1 MALTAEEQRR
11 IGDHLTWLFF
21 ARRDLFTVDTQAA
34 VRAPLATV
42 TADQETT
49 LRALLAELDTLYS
62 AWTTKTA
69 PGVKKVD
76 EIEFFGGAVA
86 EVRALYEDIV
96 LRAGAILNL
105 VDGSLG
111 GYGAVTESP
120 RPTL

>member
-1 MALTAEEQRR
+1 MALTAEERRR

-21 ARRDLFTVDTQAA
+21 ARRDVFTVDTQAA

-62 AWTTKTA
+62 KWVTKTA

-76 EIEFFGGAVA
+76 EIEFFAGATS
-86 EVRALYEDIV
+86 EVRSLYEDLV
-96 LRAGAILNL
+96 LRAAAILDL
-105 VDGSLG
+105 VGGSLG
-111 GYGAVTESP
+111 GYGVVTESP